1 MDVIGLLIGLAGGAI
16 GGNVAG
22 GAMKSNMGTMGRS
35 LTGIIGGTGLSFLAQ
50 QFGISL
56 GDPTAGG
63 SLDIMSIVSNV
74 VSGGLGGAVLTFIL
88 GKVMK

>member
-1 MDVIGLLIGLAGGAI
+1 MDIVGLVIGLAGGAL

-22 GAMKSNMGTMGRS
+22 GAMKSSMGVGGRS
-35 LTGIIGGTGLSFLAQ
+35 ITGIIGGTVLSFVAQ
-50 QFGISL
+50 HFGLSL

-74 VSGGLGGAVLTFIL
+74 VSGGLGGAALTAII
-88 GKVMK
+88 GMVKK

>member
-1 MDVIGLLIGLAGGAI
+1 MDIVGLVIGLAGGAL

-22 GAMKSNMGTMGRS
+22 GAMKSSMGTMGRS
-35 LTGIIGGTGLSFLAQ
+35 VTGILGGTGLSLIAQ

-74 VSGGLGGAVLTFIL
+74 ISGGLGGAALTAII
-88 GKVMK
+88 GMIKK

>member
-1 MDVIGLLIGLAGGAI
+1 MDIIGLLIGLAGGAV

-22 GAMKSNMGTMGRS
+22 KAMGSPMGTTGRS
-35 LTGIIGGTGLSFLAQ
+35 LTGIVGGLILSAVAQ
-50 QFGISL
+50 KFGISL

-74 VSGGLGGAVLTFIL
+74 VSGGLGGGALTAIL
-88 GKVMK
+88 GMIKK

>member
-1 MDVIGLLIGLAGGAI
+1 MDILGLVIGLAGGAL

-22 GAMKSNMGTMGRS
+22 GAMKSSMGTTGRS
-35 LTGIIGGTGLSFLAQ
+35 ITGIVGGFLLSLVAQ
-50 QFGISL
+50 KLGISL

-74 VSGGLGGAVLTFIL
+74 ISGGLGGAALTGIL
-88 GKVMK
+88 GMIKK